1 MRIAQKLMGKILST
15 HLNRLV
21 IKCDEKYRLRL
32 SIKPLLTVFISLF
45 LLVGCG
51 EDRKSGNGTITVKN
65 YQSILSDGFEGYSK
79 LFEITDSLLSS
90 GNDFGSCVSGTV
102 TNLLSNYIYDNCIV
116 GGYRYDGAVDLIVL
130 RTNSGDINGYV
141 EFVNKIVLSFE
152 NFSGQTDD
160 WKLNNANGA
169 LDITGST
176 QTLISTAG
184 GIPGEL
190 SFSYDKDGIQKTID
204 FRSLSLSLN
213 KSESTGAKSLDF
225 DMVQNQIVD
234 GKEITVTFATPEDLI
249 IVDGEEF
256 PRDGSILV
264 TSSAGGRIII
274 TANNG
279 DTDSAKVQIDA
290 DGDGTFELSVKQP
303 WKDIFGEIPSQIWF
317 SPCSEEIGI
326 SLCHS

>member
-1 MRIAQKLMGKILST
+1 MKIAQKLVGKILST
-15 HLNRLV
+15 HLNHLV
-21 IKCDEKYRLRL
+21 TKCDEKYRLRL

-45 LLVGCG
+45 LLFGCG
-51 EDRKSGNGTITVKN
+51 GGGESGNGTITVNN

-79 LFEITDSLLSS
+79 LFEITDSLINSGNNFGPCESGAVSNLSS
-90 GNDFGSCVSGTV
+90 
-102 TNLLSNYIYDNCIV
+102 NYTYDNCIV
-116 GGYRYDGAVDLIVL
+116 GEYRYDGAVDLIVL
-130 RTNSGDINGYV
+130 RTNSDDVNNS
-141 EFVNKIVLSFE
+141 EFHNKTIVFFE

-169 LDITGST
+169 LDITESA
-176 QTLISTAG
+176 QTLTFTAG

-190 SFSYDKDGIQKTID
+190 SLSYDKDGRQKTID

-213 KSESTGAKSLDF
+213 KSESTGAKSLHF

-234 GKEITVTFATPEDLI
+234 GKEITVTFSTPDDLI

-256 PRDGSILV
+256 PRDGSIRV
-264 TSSAGGRIII
+264 TSSAGGKIII

-279 DTDSAKVQIDA
+279 DTDSAKVQVDI
-290 DGDGTFELSVKQP
+290 DGDEAFELSVNQL
-303 WKDIFGEIPSQIWF
+303 WEDIFGEIPSQIWF

-326 SLCHS
+326 SLCHSG